1 MLTKDSES
9 YRKYEMKMKDLILG
23 VLAIPVLI
31 PIMIIASI
39 QDKKTFDREL
49 KDQKLKAQKSHKA
62 AVIEKVP
69 RS

>member
-1 MLTKDSES
+1 LTKGSES
-9 YRKYEMKMKDLILG
+9 YGKYEMKMKDLILG

-62 AVIEKVP
+62 AVIEKV
-69 RS
+69 SS

>member
-49 KDQKLKAQKSHKA
+49 KDQKLKAQKNHKA
-62 AVIEKVP
+62 AVIEKV
-69 RS
+69 SS

>member
-9 YRKYEMKMKDLILG
+9 YGKYEMKMKDLILG

-49 KDQKLKAQKSHKA
+49 KDQKLKDQKSHKA

-69 RS
+69 S

>member
-9 YRKYEMKMKDLILG
+9 YGKYEMKMKNLILG
-23 VLAIPVLI
+23 VLAIPILI

-62 AVIEKVP
+62 TVIEKVP
-69 RS
+69 S

>member
-1 MLTKDSES
+1 
-9 YRKYEMKMKDLILG
+9 MKMKDLILG

-49 KDQKLKAQKSHKA
+49 KDQKLKAQKSNKA

>member
-9 YRKYEMKMKDLILG
+9 YGEYEMKMKDLILG

-49 KDQKLKAQKSHKA
+49 KDQKLKAQKSHK
-62 AVIEKVP
+62 VTIIEKVP
-69 RS
+69 S

>member
-1 MLTKDSES
+1 
-9 YRKYEMKMKDLILG
+9 MKMKDLILG

-49 KDQKLKAQKSHKA
+49 KDQKLKAQKNHKA
-62 AVIEKVP
+62 AVIEKV
-69 RS
+69 SS